1 MNRINYEIAVLQSL
15 RTRLRCKEVWIEGA
29 DRYRNPDED
38 LPQDFEERKEEHF
51 QALKVPLEADLFISE
66 IIRLMKEKL
75 TLLNQ
80 GFEKNSN
87 RQVVITTKN
96 NKGWIRVSPLEKQ
109 PDPPHLAQIKGE
121 IKNRWS
127 DINLLDLL
135 KETDF
140 HTEFTK
146 HFKTT
151 ADREILDRKII
162 QRRLL
167 LSLFGLGTNTGLKA
181 VSAGSNTDSYREL
194 RYIRQKFIHKDHLR
208 KANAEVTNH
217 IICNRMKEVWG
228 EATTACASASK
239 HFGSWDQN
247 LLYEWHPRY
256 KRQGVMI
263 YWHTDRKS
271 ACIYSQLKSCL
282 SSEVAAMMEG
292 VLRHC
297 TDMEVDRNYVDT
309 HGQSVVA
316 FAFCHLLGF
325 KLMPRFKNIG
335 SQKLYRP
342 EYRNPLVDYILN
354 IINKYGT

>member
-151 ADREILDRKII
+151 AD
-162 QRRLL
+162 
-167 LSLFGLGTNTGLKA
+167 
-181 VSAGSNTDSYREL
+181 
-194 RYIRQKFIHKDHLR
+194 
-208 KANAEVTNH
+208 
-217 IICNRMKEVWG
+217 
-228 EATTACASASK
+228 
-239 HFGSWDQN
+239 
-247 LLYEWHPRY
+247 
-256 KRQGVMI
+256 
-263 YWHTDRKS
+263 
-271 ACIYSQLKSCL
+271 
-282 SSEVAAMMEG
+282 
-292 VLRHC
+292 
-297 TDMEVDRNYVDT
+297 
-309 HGQSVVA
+309 
-316 FAFCHLLGF
+316 
-325 KLMPRFKNIG
+325 
-335 SQKLYRP
+335 
-342 EYRNPLVDYILN
+342 
-354 IINKYGT
+354 